1 MARKDLL
8 KSVMDPASDKA
19 SDGGRTNY
27 AMRGASKSMKVSID
41 SLAEDARRM
50 MDGETIVEISPDLI
64 DSSFVSDR
72 LGLDDESFQ
81 ELKATIEKGQQD
93 TPVLLRPHPDAS
105 GRFMVV
111 FGHRRVRAA
120 AELGRMVRA
129 VVKPMDDVTHILAQ
143 GHENTARADLSF
155 IEKAVFARNLLEI
168 GQPKDVIMSA
178 LTVDGT
184 LLSRMLSVAQQIP
197 RDIIDAVGPAK
208 QIGRDRWE
216 GFKKLMAAPANVKL
230 AQQLVAQQLVA
241 EQLVAEQSFAELQS
255 DARFE
260 LLLSKLSE
268 KGRAVQKKTKRA
280 SPEKRTWTA
289 NGGRIKGV
297 VGKSGKAF
305 SVSLTSTD
313 ASEFGDYLAENLDG
327 LYQAFL
333 SSKQEK
339 TK

>member
-8 KSVMDPASDKA
+8 KSVMAPAADKA

-72 LGLDDESFQ
+72 LGLDDDAFQ
-81 ELKATIEKGQQD
+81 ELKTSIETGQQD
-93 TPVLLRPHPDAS
+93 TPVLLRPHPEAS

-129 VVKPMDDVTHILAQ
+129 VVKSMDDVAHILAQ

-155 IEKAVFARNLLEI
+155 IEKAVFARSLADI

-216 GFKKLMAAPANVKL
+216 GFKKLMTVPANVKL
-230 AQQLVAQQLVA
+230 AQQLVTD
-241 EQLVAEQSFAELQS
+241 QSFAELQS

-268 KGRAVQKKTKRA
+268 KGRALRKKTKRA
-280 SPEKRTWTA
+280 TPEKRTWTA

-313 ASEFGDYLAENLDG
+313 ASEFGNYLAENLDG
-327 LYQAFL
+327 LYEAFL

>member
-8 KSVMDPASDKA
+8 KSVMAPAADKA

-41 SLAEDARRM
+41 SLAEDARRL
-50 MDGETIVEISPDLI
+50 MDGETIVEIAPDLI

-72 LGLDDESFQ
+72 LGLDDDAFQ
-81 ELKATIEKGQQD
+81 ELKASIEKGQQD
-93 TPVLLRPHPDAS
+93 TPVLLRPHPEAS

-129 VVKPMDDVTHILAQ
+129 VVKSMDDVAHILAQ

-155 IEKAVFARNLLEI
+155 IEKAVFARSLADI

-216 GFKKLMAAPANVKL
+216 GFKKLMTVPANVKL
-230 AQQLVAQQLVA
+230 AQQLVTD
-241 EQLVAEQSFAELQS
+241 QSFAELQI

-268 KGRAVQKKTKRA
+268 KGRALRKMTKRA
-280 SPEKRTWTA
+280 TPEKRTWTA

-313 ASEFGDYLAENLDG
+313 ASEFGNYLAENLDG
-327 LYQAFL
+327 LYEAFL

>member
-8 KSVMDPASDKA
+8 KSVMEPAGDKA

-50 MDGETIVEISPDLI
+50 MDGETIVEISPELI
-64 DSSFVSDR
+64 DSSFVNDR
-72 LGLDDESFQ
+72 LELDDEAFQ
-81 ELKATIEKGQQD
+81 ELKASIKNGQQD
-93 TPVLLRPHPDAS
+93 TPVLLRPHPERAD
-105 GRFMVV
+105 RFMVV

-129 VVKPMDDVTHILAQ
+129 VVKPMDDVAHILAQ

-155 IEKAVFARNLLEI
+155 IEKSVFAKNLLEI
-168 GQPKDVIMSA
+168 GQTKDVIMSA

-197 RDIIDAVGPAK
+197 PNIIETIGPAK

-216 GFKKLMAAPANVKL
+216 GLKKLLSVPANLKL
-230 AQQLVAQQLVA
+230 AQQVVA
-241 EQLVAEQSFAELQS
+241 EQTYVELKS

-260 LLLSKLSE
+260 LLLSKLAE
-268 KGRAVQKKTKRA
+268 KGRAVKKNTKRA
-280 SPEKRTWTA
+280 SSAKRTWTA
-289 NGGRIKGV
+289 NSGRIKGV

-305 SVSLTSTD
+305 NVSLTSTD
-313 ASEFGDYLAENLDG
+313 ASDFGEYIAENLDG
-327 LYQAFL
+327 LYQEFL

>member
-8 KSVMDPASDKA
+8 KSVMAPAADKA

-50 MDGETIVEISPDLI
+50 MDGETVVEISPDFI

-72 LGLDDESFQ
+72 LGLDDDAFQ
-81 ELKATIEKGQQD
+81 ELKTSIETGQQD
-93 TPVLLRPHPDAS
+93 TPVLLRPHPESS

-129 VVKPMDDVTHILAQ
+129 VVKSMDDVAHILAQ

-155 IEKAVFARNLLEI
+155 IEKAVFARNLADI

-184 LLSRMLSVAQQIP
+184 LLSRMLSVAQQVP

-216 GFKKLMAAPANVKL
+216 GFKKLMTVPANVKL
-230 AQQLVAQQLVA
+230 AQQLVTD
-241 EQLVAEQSFAELQS
+241 QSFAELGS

-268 KGRAVQKKTKRA
+268 KGRALRKKTKRA
-280 SPEKRTWTA
+280 TPEKRTWTA

-313 ASEFGDYLAENLDG
+313 ASEFGNYLAENLDG
-327 LYQAFL
+327 LYEAFL

>member
-8 KSVMDPASDKA
+8 KSVMAPAADKA

-72 LGLDDESFQ
+72 LGLDDEAFQ
-81 ELKATIEKGQQD
+81 ELKASIEKGQQD
-93 TPVLLRPHPDAS
+93 TPVLLRPHPEAS

-120 AELGRMVRA
+120 SELGRMVRA
-129 VVKPMDDVTHILAQ
+129 VVKSMDDVAHILAQ

-155 IEKAVFARNLLEI
+155 IEKAVFARSLADI

-184 LLSRMLSVAQQIP
+184 LLSRMLSVAQQTP

-216 GFKKLMAAPANVKL
+216 GFKKLMTVPANVKL
-230 AQQLVAQQLVA
+230 AQQLVTD
-241 EQLVAEQSFAELQS
+241 QSFAEMQS

-268 KGRAVQKKTKRA
+268 KGRALRKKSKRA
-280 SPEKRTWTA
+280 TPEKRTWTA

-297 VGKSGKAF
+297 VGNSGKAF

-313 ASEFGDYLAENLDG
+313 ASEFGNYLAENLDG
-327 LYQAFL
+327 LYEAFL

>member
-8 KSVMDPASDKA
+8 KSVMEPATEKA
-19 SDGGRTNY
+19 SDGSRTNY

-41 SLAEDARRM
+41 SLAEDAQRM

-64 DSSFVSDR
+64 DSSFVTDR
-72 LGLDDESFQ
+72 LGQDDEAFQ
-81 ELKATIEKGQQD
+81 ELKSSIETGRQD
-93 TPVLLRPHPDAS
+93 TPVLLRPHPETS

-120 AELGRMVRA
+120 AELERMVRA
-129 VVKPMDDVTHILAQ
+129 VVKSMDDVAHILAQ

-155 IEKAVFARNLLEI
+155 IEKAVFAGNLADI

-197 RDIIDAVGPAK
+197 RDVIDAVGPAK

-216 GFKKLMAAPANVKL
+216 GFKKMMAVPSNAEL
-230 AQQLVAQQLVA
+230 AQQLVV
-241 EQLVAEQSFAELQS
+241 EQGFAELQS

-268 KGRAVQKKTKRA
+268 KGRAVRKKTKRA
-280 SPEKRTWTA
+280 APAKRTWTA

-297 VGKSGKAF
+297 VGTSGKAF
-305 SVSLTSTD
+305 SVSLTSVD
-313 ASEFGDYLAENLDG
+313 ASEFGEYLSENLDG

>member
-8 KSVMDPASDKA
+8 KSVMAPAPDKA

-72 LGLDDESFQ
+72 LGLDDDAFQ
-81 ELKATIEKGQQD
+81 ELKASIEKGQQD
-93 TPVLLRPHPDAS
+93 TPVLLRPHPEAS

-129 VVKPMDDVTHILAQ
+129 VVKSMDDVAHILAQ

-155 IEKAVFARNLLEI
+155 IEKAVFARSLADI

-216 GFKKLMAAPANVKL
+216 GFKKLMTVPANVKL
-230 AQQLVAQQLVA
+230 AQQLVTD
-241 EQLVAEQSFAELQS
+241 QSFAELQS

-268 KGRAVQKKTKRA
+268 KGRALRKKTKRA
-280 SPEKRTWTA
+280 TPEKRTWTA

-327 LYQAFL
+327 LYEAFL

>member
-8 KSVMDPASDKA
+8 KSVMAPAADKA

-50 MDGETIVEISPDLI
+50 MDGETVVEISPDLI

-72 LGLDDESFQ
+72 LGLDDDAFQ
-81 ELKATIEKGQQD
+81 ELKTSIETGQQD
-93 TPVLLRPHPDAS
+93 TPVLLRPHPETS

-111 FGHRRVRAA
+111 FGHRRVRVA

-129 VVKPMDDVTHILAQ
+129 VVKSMDDVAHILAQ

-155 IEKAVFARNLLEI
+155 IEKAVFARNLADI

-184 LLSRMLSVAQQIP
+184 LLSRMLSVAQQVP

-216 GFKKLMAAPANVKL
+216 GFKKLMTVPANVKL
-230 AQQLVAQQLVA
+230 AQQLATD
-241 EQLVAEQSFAELQS
+241 QSFADLRS

-268 KGRAVQKKTKRA
+268 KGRALRKKTKRA
-280 SPEKRTWTA
+280 APEKRTWTA

-313 ASEFGDYLAENLDG
+313 ASEFGNYLAENLDG
-327 LYQAFL
+327 LYEAFL

>member
-8 KSVMDPASDKA
+8 KSVMDPAADKA

-50 MDGETIVEISPDLI
+50 MDGETIVEISPNQI

-72 LGLDDESFQ
+72 LGLDDEAFQ
-81 ELKATIEKGQQD
+81 ELKASIGKGQQD

-129 VVKPMDDVTHILAQ
+129 VVKSMDDVAHILAQ
-143 GHENTARADLSF
+143 GQENTARADLSF
-155 IEKAVFARNLLEI
+155 IEKAVFARSLSDI

-216 GFKKLMAAPANVKL
+216 GFKKLMAVPANVKL
-230 AQQLVAQQLVA
+230 AQQLVT
-241 EQLVAEQSFAELQS
+241 EQSFAELQS

-268 KGRAVQKKTKRA
+268 KGRAVRKKTKRA
-280 SPEKRTWTA
+280 APEKRTWTA

-313 ASEFGDYLAENLDG
+313 ASEFGDYLAGNLDG

-333 SSKQEK
+333 SQKQEK

>member
-8 KSVMDPASDKA
+8 KSVMAPAADKA

-50 MDGETIVEISPDLI
+50 MDGETVVEISPDLI

-72 LGLDDESFQ
+72 LGLDDDAFQ
-81 ELKATIEKGQQD
+81 ELKTSIETGQQD
-93 TPVLLRPHPDAS
+93 TPVLLRPHPETS

-111 FGHRRVRAA
+111 FGHRRVRVA

-129 VVKPMDDVTHILAQ
+129 VVKSMDDVAHILAQ

-155 IEKAVFARNLLEI
+155 IEKAVFARNLADI

-184 LLSRMLSVAQQIP
+184 LLSRMLSVAQQVP

-216 GFKKLMAAPANVKL
+216 GFKKLMTVPANVKL
-230 AQQLVAQQLVA
+230 AQQLATD
-241 EQLVAEQSFAELQS
+241 QSFADLRS

-268 KGRAVQKKTKRA
+268 KGRALRKKTKRA
-280 SPEKRTWTA
+280 TPEKRTWTA

-313 ASEFGDYLAENLDG
+313 ASEFGNYLAENLDG
-327 LYQAFL
+327 LYEAFL

>member
-8 KSVMDPASDKA
+8 KSVMEPATNKA
-19 SDGGRTNY
+19 SDGGRSNY

-50 MDGETIVEISPDLI
+50 MDGETIVEISPNLI

-72 LGLDDESFQ
+72 LGLDDDAFQ
-81 ELKATIEKGQQD
+81 ELKATIAKGQQD
-93 TPVLLRPHPDAS
+93 TPVLLRPHPDKA

-111 FGHRRVRAA
+111 FGHRRVRVAS
-120 AELGRMVRA
+120 ELGRMVRA
-129 VVKPMDDVTHILAQ
+129 VVKSMDDVAHILAQ

-155 IEKAVFARNLLEI
+155 IEKAVFARNLADI

-184 LLSRMLSVAQQIP
+184 LLSRMLSVSQQIP
-197 RDIIDAVGPAK
+197 SDIIDAVGPAK

-216 GFKKLMAAPANVKL
+216 GCKKLMTAPANLKL
-230 AQQLVAQQLVA
+230 ARQVVA
-241 EQLVAEQSFAELQS
+241 ERSFAALKS

-260 LLLSKLSE
+260 LLLSELSE
-268 KGRAVQKKTKRA
+268 KGRAVRRKTKRA
-280 SPEKRTWTA
+280 TPEKRTWTA

-305 SVSLTSTD
+305 NVSLTSAD
-313 ASEFGDYLAENLDG
+313 ASDFGDYIVENLDG
-327 LYQAFL
+327 LYKAFL